1 MRRGAKV
8 DLLTA
13 NHKVASSNL
22 TASMHRDEGLVS
34 QDHKYHVEYVVPS
47 NMSGTHRQFPPAVN
61 PGGIGH
67 LLPPPSYNIFLDFL
81 KIFRYYFDK
90 KKGFSYFLNKNGFIY
105 YHF

>member
-67 LLPPPSYNIFLDFL
+67 LLPPPLIIFFWIFLKFL
-81 KIFRYYFDK
+81 DIILIK
-90 KKGFSYFLNKNGFIY
+90 KKDFHIF
-105 YHF
+105 